1 MKKMCAIV
9 AAMIAFSTVST
20 ITIFADEV
28 QQKLPAIEKAVKELP
43 EMKQLEQNDAAL
55 ESQYTTKSG
64 TIKSIEKENN
74 YYTISVALPDDE
86 FGIVYTA
93 DANAFIVNS
102 ENGNFMTFD
111 ELQNDMKIS
120 AVISKYA
127 PMTMSLPPITN
138 AIGFVVGEENFVATG
153 YFDEEWT
160 SKDTQPMLQL
170 NISEQTKIVDMAG
183 SKKIFTQEDLKNQDC
198 LVVYG
203 ATTRSIPA
211 QTNPVFVMILDKQEI
226 EEEEVIDTIQQQEM
240 TEKET
245 QTEQKEILFT
255 PLAPPETE
263 PPVDAGNFVPLR
275 EIAENK
281 GFTVTWTANDKPVL
295 LQKDDTTI
303 EITVGQKDY
312 KKNGAEFSSCRAF
325 ELLPP
330 SISSCSSCFGSCS
343 CYGGGA
349 QALARHGRN
358 AANPARLSGSPGGRL
373 PCQTRGSRR
382 RRLPGGAEPLLRLP
396 APLPQ
401 PGHPAAVWKKR
412 CPRSSVL
419 QTALHRR
426 QRQREPPLQ
435 ARRFGP
441 VVKTPPRPPARCVN
455 YTDFTCMFGL
465 RRGHFISRCLGHPDW
480 RAVCVHF
487 PVPK

>member
-28 QQKLPAIEKAVKELP
+28 QQKLPAIKEAVKELP
-43 EMKQLEQNDAAL
+43 EMKQLEQNDTVL

-74 YYTISVALPDDE
+74 YYTISVTLPDDE

-312 KKNGAEFSSCRAF
+312 KKNGE
-325 ELLPP
+325 
-330 SISSCSSCFGSCS
+330 
-343 CYGGGA
+343 
-349 QALARHGRN
+349 
-358 AANPARLSGSPGGRL
+358 
-373 PCQTRGSRR
+373 
-382 RRLPGGAEPLLRLP
+382 
-396 APLPQ
+396 
-401 PGHPAAVWKKR
+401 
-412 CPRSSVL
+412 VL
-419 QTALHRR
+419 QAEKVSELI
-426 QRQREPPLQ
+426 QS
-435 ARRFGP
+435 
-441 VVKTPPRPPARCVN
+441 KI
-455 YTDFTCMFGL
+455 Y
-465 RRGHFISRCLGHPDW
+465 ISENILL
-480 RAVCVHF
+480 
-487 PVPK
+487 

>member
-1 MKKMCAIV
+1 MMNIQEENIMKKMCAIV

-183 SKKIFTQEDLKNQDC
+183 SKKIFTQED
-198 LVVYG
+198 
-203 ATTRSIPA
+203 
-211 QTNPVFVMILDKQEI
+211 
-226 EEEEVIDTIQQQEM
+226 
-240 TEKET
+240 
-245 QTEQKEILFT
+245 
-255 PLAPPETE
+255 
-263 PPVDAGNFVPLR
+263 
-275 EIAENK
+275 
-281 GFTVTWTANDKPVL
+281 
-295 LQKDDTTI
+295 
-303 EITVGQKDY
+303 
-312 KKNGAEFSSCRAF
+312 
-325 ELLPP
+325 
-330 SISSCSSCFGSCS
+330 
-343 CYGGGA
+343 
-349 QALARHGRN
+349 
-358 AANPARLSGSPGGRL
+358 
-373 PCQTRGSRR
+373 
-382 RRLPGGAEPLLRLP
+382 
-396 APLPQ
+396 
-401 PGHPAAVWKKR
+401 
-412 CPRSSVL
+412 
-419 QTALHRR
+419 
-426 QRQREPPLQ
+426 
-435 ARRFGP
+435 
-441 VVKTPPRPPARCVN
+441 
-455 YTDFTCMFGL
+455 
-465 RRGHFISRCLGHPDW
+465 
-480 RAVCVHF
+480 
-487 PVPK
+487 